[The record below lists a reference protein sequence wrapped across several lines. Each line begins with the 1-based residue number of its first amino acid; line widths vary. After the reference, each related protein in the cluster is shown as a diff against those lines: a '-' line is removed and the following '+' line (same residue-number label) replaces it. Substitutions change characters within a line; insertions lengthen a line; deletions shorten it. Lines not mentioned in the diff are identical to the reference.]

1 MVPVTTILYIGFDP
15 HFALLR
21 RRRLAGIRRFAKARG
36 WDVAT
41 LSPEEASPGRVR
53 RELKRLRPVGCVVE
67 CWLARYNLPP
77 RLFGAV
83 PVVYFN
89 PPVRREWRGAAS
101 IECDEE
107 AVGQAA
113 FAELS
118 ASLPPS
124 YAIVS
129 QDPMRRSTW
138 VRKRVGA
145 FLDCCRKAGKEC
157 LVFPERNGEDDSGR
171 IARMGRWAA
180 SLPLHTAIFAV
191 NDSTASIVAK
201 ALSTAGRSCPRS
213 ATLIGVDAAEI
224 PADGLPASTISSVK
238 LDFELS
244 GYLAAK
250 AIAFATNEGPRCA
263 RNEGSRKRERKGAAC
278 AANEKPRMPSFAP
291 QTHSS
296 FGGNAA
302 TLHCGAA
309 ASSFAPEA
317 HPSLVAPPLGG
328 ATFGPLLVERRQS
341 TRGRGRREPWV
352 LEAVDM
358 IRREACDGLSAE
370 ALARRFPVSRNL
382 FERRFREAMGHSVLD
397 EIIHVRMQRV
407 FDLLARPDFPIGAIA
422 DFSGFGCG
430 YGLRK
435 IFRARTGM
443 SLREWRKTRR

>member
-1 MVPVTTILYIGFDP
+1 MPTILYIGFDP
-15 HFALLR
+15 NFALLR
-21 RRRLAGIRRFAKARG
+21 RRRLAGIRRFAKAQG

-53 RELKRLRPVGCVVE
+53 RELKRLCPIGCIAE
-67 CWLARYNLPP
+67 CWMARHDLPP
-77 RLFGAV
+77 SVFGAV

-89 PPVRREWRGAAS
+89 PMERPKWRGAAS
-101 IECDEE
+101 VGCDEA
-107 AVGQAA
+107 AVARAA
-113 FAELS
+113 FDELS
-118 ASLPPS
+118 AGLPPA
-124 YAIVS
+124 YAAVDDGPPGGGLWARERIA
-129 QDPMRRSTW
+129 
-138 VRKRVGA
+138 A
-145 FLDCCRKAGKEC
+145 FRALCRKAGRDC
-157 LVFPERNGEDDSGR
+157 AVFPECDGEEAGERS
-171 IARMGRWAA
+171 ARLAAWAA
-180 SLPLHTAIFAV
+180 TLPPRCAVFAV
-191 NDSTASIVAK
+191 NDLAAAEVAK
-201 ALSTAGRSCPRS
+201 AFAVVGIPVPRS

-250 AIAFATNEGPRCA
+250 ALLA
-263 RNEGSRKRERKGAAC
+263 RDSCLTRRRRDAEREQTDLLTPNGVHDAGNVSRVSGEPIRVMNQEYSAL
-278 AANEKPRMPSFAP
+278 S
-291 QTHSS
+291 
-296 FGGNAA
+296 
-302 TLHCGAA
+302 
-309 ASSFAPEA
+309 
-317 HPSLVAPPLGG
+317 APPLGK
-328 ATFGPLLVERRQS
+328 TIPVFGPLLVERRKS

-352 LEAVDM
+352 LESVDM

-435 IFRARTGM
+435 LFRSRTGM
-443 SLREWRKTRR
+443 SLREWRKTRN

>member
-1 MVPVTTILYIGFDP
+1 MGPVPTILYIGFDP

-21 RRRLAGIRRFAKARG
+21 RRRLAGIRRFAKAQS

-67 CWLARYNLPP
+67 CWLAQHHLPP

-89 PPVRREWRGAAS
+89 PPERREWRNTVS
-101 IECDEE
+101 VECNEE

-113 FAELS
+113 FKELS

-129 QDPMRRSTW
+129 KNPMRRSNW
-138 VRKRVGA
+138 VRKRVTA
-145 FLDCCRKAGKEC
+145 FLECCRKAGKDC

-171 IARMGRWAA
+171 IARMGRWTA

-213 ATLIGVDAAEI
+213 ATLTGVDAAEI
-224 PADGLPASTISSVK
+224 PADGRPASTISSVK

-250 AIAFATNEGPRCA
+250 MITRILATKNA
-263 RNEGSRKRERKGAAC
+263 KGAKENSAFS
-278 AANEKPRMPSFAP
+278 ASFAAENP
-291 QTHSS
+291 
-296 FGGNAA
+296 
-302 TLHCGAA
+302 
-309 ASSFAPEA
+309 
-317 HPSLVAPPLGG
+317 V
-328 ATFGPLLVERRQS
+328 FGPLLVERRQS

-352 LEAVDM
+352 MEAVDM

-370 ALARRFPVSRNL
+370 ALAHRFPVSRNL
-382 FERRFREAMGHSVLD
+382 FEQRFREAMGHSVLD

-443 SLREWRKTRR
+443 SLREWRMTRR